1 MFSQEKRDVLGMV
14 LRFANNMMHIWC
26 THNLL
31 VLGLPALV
39 VLLMNMPD
47 MSLTSLN
54 CFIKCLRLVRVYL
67 AFGERCSSSPLTE
80 Q

>member
-14 LRFANNMMHIWC
+14 LRFANNMMHVWC
-26 THNLL
+26 TRNLL

-54 CFIKCLRLVRVYL
+54 LSQLLYKMFAASASV
-67 AFGERCSSSPLTE
+67 SSFW
-80 Q
+80 